1 MYGGINQCL
10 AVGYYAVGEL
20 NMVLHRYYFFF
31 YYIFFIVGNLKQ
43 NEIYNVVVFMD
54 NSITSP

>member
-1 MYGGINQCL
+1 
-10 AVGYYAVGEL
+10 
-20 NMVLHRYYFFF
+20 MVLHRYYFFF

>member
-1 MYGGINQCL
+1 
-10 AVGYYAVGEL
+10 
-20 NMVLHRYYFFF
+20 MVLHSYYFFF
-31 YYIFFIVGNLKQ
+31 NYIFFIVGNLKQ